1 MAAGTDQVAV
11 AFIAAGGVVLSAIV
25 GASAAVIAAVYGRRN
40 SAAIQEV
47 HLSLNSRLE
56 ELLKAA
62 KSEGQIKERDT
73 QRAIDADKKA

>member
-11 AFIAAGGVVLSAIV
+11 AFIAAGAVVLSAIV
-25 GASAAVIAAVYGRRN
+25 GASAAVVAAVYGRRN

-47 HLSLNSRLE
+47 HLSINSRLE

-62 KSEGQIKERDT
+62 KFEGQIKERDT

>member
-25 GASAAVIAAVYGRRN
+25 GASAAVVAAVYGRRN

-47 HLSLNSRLE
+47 HLSINSRLE

-62 KSEGQIKERDT
+62 KFEGQNKERDT

>member
-25 GASAAVIAAVYGRRN
+25 GASAAVVAAVYGRRN

-47 HLSLNSRLE
+47 HLSINSRLE

-62 KSEGQIKERDT
+62 KFEGQIKERDM